1 MGILRKASR
10 ELWPQSKVQLGRRTQ
25 PSRMQESQQGSLG
38 TRREDGTC
46 QTVEAKQ
53 EPSFAS
59 NAFSKQVR
67 GSWAGTQLKGI
78 SLSLSSD
85 PKGFYLSLPK
95 HHLASSVSAK
105 GRQKLCQSP
114 GPCHSGPIPAAHQAQ
129 PA

>member
-1 MGILRKASR
+1 MAPVKSAAGKEDTAQ
-10 ELWPQSKVQLGRRTQ
+10 QSAGEPAGLSGD
-25 PSRMQESQQGSLG
+25 EE
-38 TRREDGTC
+38 REDGMC

-114 GPCHSGPIPAAHQAQ
+114 GPWHSGPIPAAHQAQ